1 MVYPNYGV
9 LFYTKK
15 KWVAKPWKTWRKLNF
30 LSLHNMQLHNHILL
44 SERSQPEKL
53 TYCLIPTMW
62 HFGKV
67 KLWEQQ
73 QKKISDCQRFGERGQ
88 IGGTQGI
95 FRSVVV
101 RLSCT
106 GLLDGHKKEL
116 LLDCILVEACGVE
129 NNWRWALFSCTLTWL
144 FKFCCSVTKSHLTFG
159 NPMDC
164 STPGF
169 PVLYHLL
176 ELAQTQVQWICDAIQ
191 PSPPLLSPS
200 PPAFYLSQHQGL
212 F

>member
-1 MVYPNYGV
+1 
-9 LFYTKK
+9 
-15 KWVAKPWKTWRKLNF
+15 
-30 LSLHNMQLHNHILL
+30 MQLHNHILL
-44 SERSQPEKL
+44 SDRSQPEKL

-73 QKKISDCQRFGERGQ
+73 QKKDQWLPEVWGERGQ

-116 LLDCILVEACGVE
+116 LLVCILVEACGEIGRAHV
-129 NNWRWALFSCTLTWL
+129 
-144 FKFCCSVTKSHLTFG
+144 
-159 NPMDC
+159 
-164 STPGF
+164 
-169 PVLYHLL
+169 
-176 ELAQTQVQWICDAIQ
+176 
-191 PSPPLLSPS
+191 
-200 PPAFYLSQHQGL
+200 
-212 F
+212 